1 MMHSRNDQ
9 PFAPVPLGVGFYT
22 AQEASRL
29 LRIPVRNI
37 ARWLGGYRYS
47 HKGKTLESPPLWL
60 PELPPNGSKIELSFR
75 DLIELRF
82 IDGFTKAG
90 VGLKAI
96 RHCLA
101 YARECVE
108 DDRPFSTQKFHTDG
122 KTIFLD
128 SILNSGD
135 SELLDLKRRQYVIK
149 RVIEQ
154 SFKDLDIEDN
164 AVARWRPYRGKESIV
179 VDPKRAFGQPIAAQF
194 GVPTVAL
201 AEAVEAEGSV
211 ERVARIFEVP
221 AAVVRDALHFEETL
235 RAA

>member
-1 MMHSRNDQ
+1 M
-9 PFAPVPLGVGFYT
+9 
-22 AQEASRL
+22 
-29 LRIPVRNI
+29 
-37 ARWLGGYRYS
+37 
-47 HKGKTLESPPLWL
+47 
-60 PELPPNGSKIELSFR
+60 
-75 DLIELRF
+75 
-82 IDGFTKAG
+82 
-90 VGLKAI
+90 
-96 RHCLA
+96 
-101 YARECVE
+101 
-108 DDRPFSTQKFHTDG
+108 
-122 KTIFLD
+122 
-128 SILNSGD
+128 NSGD
-135 SELLDLKRRQYVIK
+135 SELLDLKKRQYVIK